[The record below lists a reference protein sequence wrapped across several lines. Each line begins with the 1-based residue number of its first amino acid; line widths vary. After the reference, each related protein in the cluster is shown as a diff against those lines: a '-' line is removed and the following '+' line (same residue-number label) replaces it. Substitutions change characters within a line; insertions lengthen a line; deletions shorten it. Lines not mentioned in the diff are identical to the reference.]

1 MTVLSAC
8 RSAAP
13 YIGLALPTSVYGSS
27 EREHIELAEIANEA
41 AADIME
47 AHDWQG
53 LKLLNTYT
61 GDGAAA
67 DFALPSD
74 FLRMPKDQRVWSS
87 AQETPMTHVL
97 SHDDWLELEVKS
109 YELVIRAW
117 TILGGRFAIKPT
129 MPSTE
134 TAKFYYQSNLY
145 ARAGDGSFKTA
156 FDSDADSFR
165 LPERLLKLA
174 IIWRWKAAK
183 GMDYAE
189 DMANAETAQAKAIAA
204 DKGSRTMAIGRG
216 SYPKGVTIAY
226 PQAITP

>member
-1 MTVLSAC
+1 MTILAAC
-8 RSAAP
+8 RGAAP
-13 YIGLALPTSVYGSS
+13 YIGLAVPTSVFGSS
-27 EREHIELAEIANEA
+27 EREHLELAEIANEA

-53 LKLLNTYT
+53 LKVLQTYT

-67 DFALPSD
+67 DFALPAD

-97 SHDDWLELEVKS
+97 SHDDWLELDVKS

-117 TILGGRFAIKPT
+117 TFLGGRFAVKPT
-129 MPSTE
+129 MPTTE

-145 ARAGDGSFKTA
+145 AQNAGGENRASFTM
-156 FDSDADSFR
+156 DSDVFR
-165 LPERLLKLA
+165 LPERLVKLD
-174 IIWRWKAAK
+174 IVWRWKAAK

-189 DMANAETAQAKAIAA
+189 DMANAEMARAKSIAA
-204 DKGSRTMAIGRG
+204 DKGPRTLAIGRG
-216 SYPKGVTIAY
+216 AYPRGVTIAY
-226 PQAITP
+226 PQAIRP